1 MYLSFFNLTGF
12 PFSSRFDINHLF
24 LSETHSEA
32 LSAIIYGVLE
42 RKPFV
47 VILGEVGLG
56 KTAILQAALAR
67 LASEPIHIINVSYPL
82 IKPDGITALLAD
94 AALLDNAEAYTTR
107 DLNTVDDALLAKPG
121 GRDHIVMIIDEAQAI
136 PSETL
141 EFVRLVSNLRAAQAG
156 ILQFILVGQPEFWG
170 TLSRYDFRH
179 LRQRIAIRRVMT
191 SLSKADAQRY
201 IEFRLQLAGSTVK
214 QTMTPRALKE
224 LLAAAGGVP
233 RRINMIADNAL
244 LNGYAENVKPITH
257 QMVREAVRALGG
269 EYRRPQKR
277 RPWGLIAGLAAA
289 CVLLGVAFTVAIKG
303 GNTPSSPAPA
313 QTAQLPATMPPAL
326 GPSAAPPTRTAVTP
340 LEQPGPK
347 PLAGPA
353 AGSGATEDDLGLIPG
368 LDAAA
373 PPPRP
378 PDYIAAAPTIT
389 PPASS
394 PAASK
399 VESVLPAQIAASTT
413 KSEAKPSPPP
423 AAAKAPAPAA
433 QGMTDDLP
441 PAAYPAD
448 QAPKPSK
455 RAAKHLADEMR
466 PPSTKGVSVADA
478 TLPHKGG
485 ADVNMRYKVRFG
497 ETVYELVRHFY
508 GKLTERNVDSFLKLN
523 PSIKSPGMIL
533 EGSYVLVP
541 SSRPVLDEKLGDRP

>member
-67 LASEPIHIINVSYPL
+67 LASEPIHVINVSYPL
-82 IKPDGITALLAD
+82 IKPDGITALLAE

-136 PSETL
+136 PAETL

-156 ILQFILVGQPEFWG
+156 ILQFILVGQPEFWV

-191 SLSKADAQRY
+191 ALSKADAQRY

-244 LNGYAENVKPITH
+244 LNGYAENLKPISH
-257 QMVREAVRALGG
+257 LMVREAVRTLGG
-269 EYRRPQKR
+269 EYKQAQKR
-277 RPWGLIAGLAAA
+277 RPWGLIAGLASA
-289 CVLLGVAFTVAIKG
+289 CVLLGVAFAVAMKG
-303 GNTPSSPAPA
+303 EATTAPPVA
-313 QTAQLPATMPPAL
+313 TQMTQLPAAAI
-326 GPSAAPPTRTAVTP
+326 AAPPVIPKAAANPPIAVVAP
-340 LEQPGPK
+340 APVAPVAPK
-347 PLAGPA
+347 PPLGTVP
-353 AGSGATEDDLGLIPG
+353 GSDESGADLGLIPG
-368 LDAAA
+368 IDTAIPPAPRRPSDIAAATGVTTPTSPAAA
-373 PPPRP
+373 PKARP
-378 PDYIAAAPTIT
+378 VT
-389 PPASS
+389 PAQTPSS
-394 PAASK
+394 AGKP
-399 VESVLPAQIAASTT
+399 LPALGAPPQ
-413 KSEAKPSPPP
+413 AKTIPDDMQ
-423 AAAKAPAPAA
+423 AMAKAED
-433 QGMTDDLP
+433 G
-441 PAAYPAD
+441 
-448 QAPKPSK
+448 S
-455 RAAKHLADEMR
+455 
-466 PPSTKGVSVADA
+466 ADA
-478 TLPHKGG
+478 TLPRKGESRVQ
-485 ADVNMRYKVRFG
+485 ARYKVRFG
-497 ETVYELVRHFY
+497 ETVYLLVRRFY
-508 GKLTERNVDSFLKLN
+508 GKLTERNVQAFLDLN
-523 PSIKSPGMIL
+523 PSIKRPGMIL